1 MLNSFTLAIIHKKIQ
16 GSTMLDMEDKIKIF
30 KALGNETRF
39 KIFKN
44 IFTGGYACSID
55 ESQPKDDMIAQATC
69 VTSIAEHFDFALPTI
84 SRHLKE
90 LKDAKIITMTKS
102 KNKIYIEPNIE
113 TMKEIAECFKVLVEE
128 YEKGVVFQFDNTK

>member
-1 MLNSFTLAIIHKKIQ
+1 MLNMDK
-16 GSTMLDMEDKIKIF
+16 KIKIF

-44 IFTGGYACSID
+44 IFSGGYACSID
-55 ESQPKDDMIAQATC
+55 NTKPKDDIIAQATC

-90 LKDAKIITMTKS
+90 LKDAKIIIMTKS

-113 TMKEIAECFKVLVEE
+113 TMKEIAGCFETLVKE
-128 YEKGVVFQFDNTK
+128 YEDGVVYQYDNTK

>member
-1 MLNSFTLAIIHKKIQ
+1 
-16 GSTMLDMEDKIKIF
+16 MLDMDKKIKIF

-44 IFTGGYACSID
+44 IFNGGYACSID
-55 ESQPKDDMIAQATC
+55 ESKPKDDIIAQATC
-69 VTSIAEHFDFALPTI
+69 VTSIAENFDFALPTI

-90 LKDAKIITMTKS
+90 LKDAEIVTMKKS

-113 TMKEIAECFKVLVEE
+113 TMKEIAECFTTLVQE
-128 YEKGVVFQFDNTK
+128 YEDGVVYQYDNTK

>member
-1 MLNSFTLAIIHKKIQ
+1 MLN
-16 GSTMLDMEDKIKIF
+16 MEDKIKIF

-55 ESQPKDDMIAQATC
+55 NSQPKDDLIAQATC

-113 TMKEIAECFKVLVEE
+113 TMKEIAGCFDVLVSD
-128 YEKGVVFQFDNTK
+128 YEKGVVYQFDNTTK

>member
-1 MLNSFTLAIIHKKIQ
+1 MLN
-16 GSTMLDMEDKIKIF
+16 MEDKIKIF

-55 ESQPKDDMIAQATC
+55 NSQPKDDIIAQATC

-90 LKDAKIITMTKS
+90 LKDAKIITMVKS

-113 TMKEIAECFKVLVEE
+113 TMKEIAGCFDVIVKE
-128 YEKGVVFQFDNTK
+128 YEEGVVYQYDNTK

>member
-1 MLNSFTLAIIHKKIQ
+1 
-16 GSTMLDMEDKIKIF
+16 MLDMEDKIKIF

-55 ESQPKDDMIAQATC
+55 NTQPKDDIIAQATC
-69 VTSIAEHFDFALPTI
+69 VTTIAEQFDFALPTI

-90 LKDAKIITMTKS
+90 LKDAKIITMTKH
-102 KNKIYIEPNIE
+102 KNKIYIEPNID
-113 TMKEIAECFKVLVEE
+113 TIREIAECFSKLVSE
-128 YEKGVVFQFDNTK
+128 YEEGAAYQFDNSL

>member
-1 MLNSFTLAIIHKKIQ
+1 
-16 GSTMLDMEDKIKIF
+16 MEDKFKIF

-39 KIFKN
+39 KIFRN

-55 ESQPKDDMIAQATC
+55 DTQAKDDIIAQATC
-69 VTSIAEHFDFALPTI
+69 VSTIADNFDFALPTI

-90 LKDAKIITMTKS
+90 LKEAKIITMTKS

-113 TMKEIAECFKVLVEE
+113 TIKEISSCFTKLVADYEE
-128 YEKGVVFQFDNTK
+128 GVVYQFDNTL

>member
-1 MLNSFTLAIIHKKIQ
+1 
-16 GSTMLDMEDKIKIF
+16 MLDMNDKIKIF

-39 KIFKN
+39 MIFKN

-55 ESQPKDDMIAQATC
+55 DTKPQDDIIAQATC

-90 LKDAKIITMTKS
+90 LKDAKIITMTKN
-102 KNKIYIEPNIE
+102 KNKIYITPNIE
-113 TMKEIAECFKVLVEE
+113 TMKEISGCFNTLVEDH
-128 YEKGVVFQFDNTK
+128 EKGVVYQFDNTK

>member
-1 MLNSFTLAIIHKKIQ
+1 
-16 GSTMLDMEDKIKIF
+16 MLDMNDKIKIF
-30 KALGNETRF
+30 KALGHETRF

-55 ESQPKDDMIAQATC
+55 EKQPKDDIIAQATC
-69 VTSIAEHFDFALPTI
+69 VTTIAEHFDYALPTI

-113 TMKEIAECFKVLVEE
+113 TMKEIAECFGDLLKNFDSDIA
-128 YEKGVVFQFDNTK
+128 YQYDNTAD

>member
-1 MLNSFTLAIIHKKIQ
+1 MSEKKQGYTMLN
-16 GSTMLDMEDKIKIF
+16 MEDKIKIF

-55 ESQPKDDMIAQATC
+55 EKQPQDDMIAQATC

-90 LKDAKIITMTKS
+90 LKDAQIITMTKS

-113 TMKEIAECFKVLVEE
+113 TMKEIAECFHVLVEE

>member
-1 MLNSFTLAIIHKKIQ
+1 
-16 GSTMLDMEDKIKIF
+16 MLDMDDKIKIF
-30 KALGNETRF
+30 KALCNETRF

-55 ESQPKDDMIAQATC
+55 NTQPKDYIIAQAAC

-90 LKDAKIITMTKS
+90 LKDANIITMTKI
-102 KNKIYIEPNIE
+102 KNKIYIEPNI
-113 TMKEIAECFKVLVEE
+113 KSIKGIAECFEILVSD
-128 YEKGVVFQFDNTK
+128 Y

>member
-1 MLNSFTLAIIHKKIQ
+1 MLN
-16 GSTMLDMEDKIKIF
+16 MEDKIKIF
-30 KALGNETRF
+30 KALGNKTRF

-55 ESQPKDDMIAQATC
+55 DTQPEDDIIAQATC
-69 VTSIAEHFDFALPTI
+69 VTSIAEQFNFALPTI

-90 LKDAKIITMTKS
+90 MKDAKIIRMTKI

-113 TMKEIAECFKVLVEE
+113 TMKEIAECFNTLVKK
-128 YEKGVVFQFDNTK
+128 YESGVVYQYDNTK

>member
-1 MLNSFTLAIIHKKIQ
+1 MLN
-16 GSTMLDMEDKIKIF
+16 MEQKVKIF

-55 ESQPKDDMIAQATC
+55 NTKPKDDIIAQATC
-69 VTSIAEHFDFALPTI
+69 VTTIAEHFDFALPTI

-90 LKDAKIITMTKS
+90 LRDADIITMTKKS
-102 KNKIYIEPNIE
+102 NKIYIEPNLDIV
-113 TMKEIAECFKVLVEE
+113 KELSECFTKLVDD
-128 YEKGVVFQFDNTK
+128 YKLI

>member
-1 MLNSFTLAIIHKKIQ
+1 MLN
-16 GSTMLDMEDKIKIF
+16 MEDKIKIF

-55 ESQPKDDMIAQATC
+55 DSQPKDDIIAQATC

-90 LKDAKIITMTKS
+90 LKDAKERFTAQNEAIMGELEVKIKAYQIKEDLFR
-102 KNKIYIEPNIE
+102 KNGPSRQKCN
-113 TMKEIAECFKVLVEE
+113 A
-128 YEKGVVFQFDNTK
+128 

>member
-1 MLNSFTLAIIHKKIQ
+1 MLN
-16 GSTMLDMEDKIKIF
+16 MDDKVKVF

-55 ESQPKDDMIAQATC
+55 DTQPKDNLIAQATC
-69 VTSIAEHFDFALPTI
+69 VTTIAEHFDFALPTI

-113 TMKEIAECFKVLVEE
+113 TMNEIAECFGTLVAD
-128 YEKGVVFQFDNTK
+128 YEKGRVYQFDNR

>member
-1 MLNSFTLAIIHKKIQ
+1 MLN
-16 GSTMLDMEDKIKIF
+16 MEDKIKIF

-55 ESQPKDDMIAQATC
+55 DKKPDDDIIAQATC
-69 VTSIAEHFDFALPTI
+69 VTSIADHFDFALPTI

-113 TMKEIAECFKVLVEE
+113 TMKEIAECFAVLVDE
-128 YEKGVVFQFDNTK
+128 YEKGVVYQYDNTK

>member
-1 MLNSFTLAIIHKKIQ
+1 MLN
-16 GSTMLDMEDKIKIF
+16 MEDKIKIF

-55 ESQPKDDMIAQATC
+55 DTKPKDDIIAQATC
-69 VTSIAEHFDFALPTI
+69 VTSIAEQFDFALPTI

-90 LKDAKIITMTKS
+90 MRDAKIIIMTKN

-113 TMKEIAECFKVLVEE
+113 TMKEIAGCFDVLVSD
-128 YEKGVVFQFDNTK
+128 YEKGTLFQYDNTI

>member
-1 MLNSFTLAIIHKKIQ
+1 
-16 GSTMLDMEDKIKIF
+16 MLDMDDKIKIF

-39 KIFKN
+39 MIFKN

-55 ESQPKDDMIAQATC
+55 DTKPKEDIIAQATC

-90 LKDAKIITMTKS
+90 LKDAKIITMTKN

-113 TMKEIAECFKVLVEE
+113 TMKEIASCFGTLVED
-128 YEKGVVFQFDNTK
+128 YEKGVMYQFDNTRKSMESNLDS

>member
-1 MLNSFTLAIIHKKIQ
+1 MLNMDK
-16 GSTMLDMEDKIKIF
+16 KIKIF

-55 ESQPKDDMIAQATC
+55 NSQPKDDIIASALKIFIFLSMF
-69 VTSIAEHFDFALPTI
+69 SIALPTI

-90 LKDAKIITMTKS
+90 LKDADILTMTKN

-113 TMKEIAECFKVLVEE
+113 TIKEIAECFTKLVKE
-128 YEKGVVFQFDNTK
+128 YEEGVVYQFDNTK

>member
-1 MLNSFTLAIIHKKIQ
+1 MAILHQMTLGK
-16 GSTMLDMEDKIKIF
+16 TMLDMDDKIKIF

-55 ESQPKDDMIAQATC
+55 DKQPKDDIIAQATC

-90 LKDAKIITMTKS
+90 LKDAQIITMTKS

-113 TMKEIAECFKVLVEE
+113 TMKEISECFTKLVKE
-128 YEKGVVFQFDNTK
+128 YESGTLYQFDNTK

>member
-1 MLNSFTLAIIHKKIQ
+1 
-16 GSTMLDMEDKIKIF
+16 MLDMQKKIKIF

-55 ESQPKDDMIAQATC
+55 NTKPQDDIIAQATC
-69 VTSIAEHFDFALPTI
+69 VTSIAEQFDFALPTI

-90 LKDAKIITMTKS
+90 LKDADVLTMTKS

-113 TMKEIAECFKVLVEE
+113 TIREIAESFTKLVKE
-128 YEKGVVFQFDNTK
+128 YDEGVVYQFDNTKET

>member
-1 MLNSFTLAIIHKKIQ
+1 MLN
-16 GSTMLDMEDKIKIF
+16 MDDKIKIF

-55 ESQPKDDMIAQATC
+55 ENQPKDDMIAQATC

-90 LKDAKIITMTKS
+90 LKDAQIITMTKS
-102 KNKIYIEPNIE
+102 KNKIYIEPNIA
-113 TMKEIAECFKVLVEE
+113 TMKEIAECFNLLVDE